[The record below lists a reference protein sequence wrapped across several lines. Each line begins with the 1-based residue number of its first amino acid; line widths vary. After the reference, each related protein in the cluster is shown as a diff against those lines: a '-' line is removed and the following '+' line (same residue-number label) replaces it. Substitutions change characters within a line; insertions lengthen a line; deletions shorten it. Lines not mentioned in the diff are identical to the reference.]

1 MHYFSWERHKD
12 FSRQISKMF
21 NFFFIIHHPDFISE
35 QYWLCNFQI
44 FINENT
50 IFNYIFIIYNKKIP
64 STCRYWL
71 KAVFLGSEKS
81 QYASPSFPHWIDQW
95 SSMNNPDDCS
105 VLSSRIH
112 QRKWLYRHSV
122 DRWLPACLC
131 LYPCRCHFVVFVF
144 FLVIHLCLS
153 LSANDQWWFDRHWT
167 DHQLPLI
174 KWRKHRNKRQPWII
188 SDLSI

>member
-1 MHYFSWERHKD
+1 MKIQFSIIFLFCYF
-12 FSRQISKMF
+12 
-21 NFFFIIHHPDFISE
+21 
-35 QYWLCNFQI
+35 
-44 FINENT
+44 
-50 IFNYIFIIYNKKIP
+50 KKIP
-64 STCRYWL
+64 SAYRYWL

-144 FLVIHLCLS
+144 FLVIYLCLS

-167 DHQLPLI
+167 DHQLPIPVILSQNGENTEIRDSHGSFLI
-174 KWRKHRNKRQPWII
+174 FRYKNQRK
-188 SDLSI
+188 